1 MRVPK
6 IAINGFGRIGRT
18 ITRIAKLR
26 GHFDIV
32 AINDIASPEA
42 LLYAFKYDST
52 HGRYP
57 GSAEIYR
64 DTMNID
70 GDPFLILSERDPSK
84 LPWKELDVDYVV
96 ESTGVFR
103 RLEQLEHKLEHV
115 SSQLDEQSGELAQI
129 KKQIRKIK

>member
-1 MRVPK
+1 MRGSSARRRETGMSVPK

-18 ITRIAKLR
+18 ITRIAKLH

-32 AINDIASPEA
+32 AINDIAPADS
-42 LLYAFKYDST
+42 LLYAFKFDSI

-57 GSAEIYR
+57 GSPEIHN

-70 GDPFLILSERDPSK
+70 GDPFLILSERDPAK
-84 LPWKELDVDYVV
+84 LPWKELQVDYVI

-103 RLEQLEHKLEHV
+103 HCLLYTSPSPRDQRGSRMP
-115 SSQLDEQSGELAQI
+115 SSA
-129 KKQIRKIK
+129 